1 MEEVLHH
8 KTKPVLFIR
17 WPLNSVSALWTQIQ
31 FQSISSILITL
42 TSMTSFFFYLRLSTV
57 CLCWGERSDS
67 EVDLKVF
74 FLLGAGILQETSDF
88 SEKSQSER
96 WDFWCYVQF
105 AQQAMDGYVG
115 VYTWGS
121 INTSLLVHNQFPL
134 WEIGGLHMFLTSAK
148 QFHYLRVWTW
158 GLHQHQGWKV
168 NMFICAVNFST
179 WEPTGTG
186 PLLEPLVALRGTA
199 VFGLILHIESLLL
212 AKSQNV

>member
-1 MEEVLHH
+1 MNNRRNTDGGYSGSVYIHLTWSAEASAEPHHSDTVEEVLHH

-31 FQSISSILITL
+31 FQSISSTLITL

-67 EVDLKVF
+67 EVDLKVL

-105 AQQAMDGYVG
+105 AQQDGYVG
-115 VYTWGS
+115 VYT
-121 INTSLLVHNQFPL
+121 
-134 WEIGGLHMFLTSAK
+134 
-148 QFHYLRVWTW
+148 
-158 GLHQHQGWKV
+158 
-168 NMFICAVNFST
+168 
-179 WEPTGTG
+179 
-186 PLLEPLVALRGTA
+186 
-199 VFGLILHIESLLL
+199 
-212 AKSQNV
+212 